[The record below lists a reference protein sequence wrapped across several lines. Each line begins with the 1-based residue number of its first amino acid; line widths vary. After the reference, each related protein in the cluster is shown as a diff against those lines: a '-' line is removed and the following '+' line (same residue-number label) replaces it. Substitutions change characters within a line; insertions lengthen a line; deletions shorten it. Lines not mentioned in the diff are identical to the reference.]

1 MSSLARA
8 RKDYRDRLSRFR
20 TTRRYRWSCRLL
32 VASTLGWCLVNVAII
47 LNAIASGTVVPPS
60 ELSMASYVAML
71 VAAWL
76 ILPFM
81 VGVVGLLAIHA
92 VGPYT
97 RFPET

>member
-1 MSSLARA
+1 
-8 RKDYRDRLSRFR
+8 
-20 TTRRYRWSCRLL
+20 
-32 VASTLGWCLVNVAII
+32 
-47 LNAIASGTVVPPS
+47 
-60 ELSMASYVAML
+60 MASYVAML